1 MQRRGYKNQ
10 IMAKTVRSQTHK
22 LMERTQTSTTLAC

>member
-10 IMAKTVRSQTHK
+10 IMAKAVRSQAHNLK
-22 LMERTQTSTTLAC
+22 ERTQTSTILAY